1 MRSLFKV
8 LCSGAGAT
16 KMRRIGSNAAVAV
29 AVVVTLVACGSNTA
43 SGPGPLR
50 LPSHG
55 SSNSSAGWQDFL
67 ASSST
72 GGWTSGCPSQA
83 CTDILALLQAGVA
96 TRRVPPD
103 LTPTLEEGSN
113 DTQPGAPRYQIQA
126 PAGGNCSDLPVS
138 GLVPAFQ
145 PCVFDAG
152 APPTAPSI
160 MLIGNSRALM
170 WSRSVLALATRLGY
184 RFGFVQHEGCS
195 MVRVEENSPSDAAVE
210 CKTWEDAAINW
221 VNQQNPAVVLVASG
235 PDLNSEWKLNG
246 KTLTPAE
253 LTTGYAAALQE
264 LAAPGRKVFVLG
276 DVPALKED
284 APRCLAANESSA
296 LKCATAASEA
306 ISADENKA
314 GVDAAQQAGA
324 GYVNLTPWLCTEDLC
339 PAIIGR
345 YLAYRDQRHLTTAFT
360 EALSPVL
367 EQAINIGHA

>member
-1 MRSLFKV
+1 MA
-8 LCSGAGAT
+8 LCSGSGAAQL
-16 KMRRIGSNAAVAV
+16 RFIGSKAAVAV
-29 AVVVTLVACGSNTA
+29 AVAIVLVACGSNSS
-43 SGPGPLR
+43 SGQGPLH

-55 SSNSSAGWQDFL
+55 SSNSSAGWKDFI
-67 ASSST
+67 AQTSPT
-72 GGWTSGCPSQA
+72 GAWTSGCPSPA
-83 CTDILALLQAGVA
+83 CSDILAQLQEGTA
-96 TRRVPPD
+96 TRTVPPD
-103 LTPTLEEGSN
+103 LTPTLEEESK
-113 DTQPGAPRYQIQA
+113 DTQPGAPRYQLQA
-126 PAGGNCSDLPVS
+126 PPGGNCSDLLPVS

-145 PCVFDAG
+145 PCVFEAG

-195 MVRVEENSPSDAAVE
+195 MVRVEDNSPSNSAVE
-210 CKTWEDAAINW
+210 CKNWEDAAINW
-221 VNQQNPAVVLVASG
+221 VNQQNPAMVLVSSG
-235 PDLNSEWKLNG
+235 PDLNQDWKLNG

-253 LTTGYAAALQE
+253 LTKGYAAALKE
-264 LAAPGRKVFVLG
+264 LAAPARKVFVIG
-276 DVPALKED
+276 EVPALKED

-324 GYVNLTPWLCTEDLC
+324 GYVNITPWLCTEDLC
-339 PAIIGR
+339 PAIIGH
-345 YLAYRDQRHLTTAFT
+345 YLAYRDQRHLSTVFT

-367 EQAINIGHA
+367 EQAMNIGHA